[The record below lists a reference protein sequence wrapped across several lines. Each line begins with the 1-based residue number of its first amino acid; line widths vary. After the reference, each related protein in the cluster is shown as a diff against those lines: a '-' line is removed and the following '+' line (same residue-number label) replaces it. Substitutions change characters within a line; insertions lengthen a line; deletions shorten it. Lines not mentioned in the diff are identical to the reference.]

1 MLGADGVAGRATTL
15 AVALAGVALVV
26 SCGTAPAD
34 APAGDGSTGRS
45 ATAPTT
51 PPDPGAGA
59 ADSKP
64 TAHVRP
70 RREPPGSSDRRS
82 DATREARFFVRDR
95 HRYGSP
101 WYGGRHR
108 IMIDFGC
115 TTAPYYDHDP
125 ACPGDNGFHHGI
137 DIAMACGTPLSA
149 GTRGTVLSRA
159 APGALGSAYGPHAF
173 RIRTRGVDIV
183 IGHVR
188 KVYVRPGESI
198 TSGQR
203 IARASDAGAPDG
215 CHLHFETRPAGGGY
229 TSATNPRR
237 LLELR
242 R

>member
-1 MLGADGVAGRATTL
+1 VPARRTASPPHTSGCRANHL
-15 AVALAGVALVV
+15 
-26 SCGTAPAD
+26 
-34 APAGDGSTGRS
+34 
-45 ATAPTT
+45 
-51 PPDPGAGA
+51 
-59 ADSKP
+59 
-64 TAHVRP
+64 VRP
-70 RREPPGSSDRRS
+70 TNDQMPP
-82 DATREARFFVRDR
+82 REARLFVRDR

-137 DIAMACGTPLSA
+137 DIAMPCGTPLSA